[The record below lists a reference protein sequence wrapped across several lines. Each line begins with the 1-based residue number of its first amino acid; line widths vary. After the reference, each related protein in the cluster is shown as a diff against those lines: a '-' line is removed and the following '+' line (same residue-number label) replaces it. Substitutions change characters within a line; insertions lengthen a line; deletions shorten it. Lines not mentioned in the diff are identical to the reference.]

1 MAQQEAV
8 SIAQAAKLLGLTED
22 GIRKRVRKGEL
33 RGEKIDNKWHVYVEI
48 GKNEQEPVLEGAK
61 TATRE
66 QQDSIE
72 SFLAHLQAE
81 IEFLRAQIQEKDQDI
96 QAWQEQARYKDLVIA
111 QLQDR
116 VIQLPSPEEP
126 EPTEQGSEQAE
137 PNAVQAAESGNVL
150 TRFWRWFVRGG

>member
-48 GKNEQEPVLEGAK
+48 GKNEQEPVLEGVK

-137 PNAVQAAESGNVL
+137 PNAVQAADGGNAL
-150 TRFWRWFVRGG
+150 SRFWRWFVGGG

>member
-48 GKNEQEPVLEGAK
+48 GKNEQEPVLACSK

-126 EPTEQGSEQAE
+126 EPTEQGSELPE
-137 PNAVQAAESGNVL
+137 PAAAQAADGGNAL
-150 TRFWRWFVRGG
+150 SRFWHWFVGGG